1 MRIARL
7 RYFLLVA
14 VLAFAEAPAGAQPP
28 ANILRIGV
36 LGDDF
41 LSRPVLGLRRGLRE
55 LGYIEGQNIILETRR
70 SSEPGSGL
78 YPLAVDLVRLR
89 VNVIVAHFPGALQVA
104 MKATKT
110 IPIVM
115 TYPSDA
121 VAGGIVASLERPGAN
136 VTGVTGL
143 ASGLAGKWLE
153 LVKEAVPEV
162 KRVAVLWSAGTG
174 NEVPEWKDIET
185 TAHALRVELQ
195 SLEVHERGDLTGA
208 FKSAT
213 TGRADAF
220 VVLPHI
226 FGNSREIAELAIK
239 NRLPGIF
246 WRRDFAAAGGLMAYG
261 ANPYEQSRRAAY
273 FVDKILKGA
282 KPAELPVEVSKNF
295 ELVIN
300 LKSAKELGLSIPP
313 RVLAWADDVFR

>member
-1 MRIARL
+1 MRTGFPL
-7 RYFLLVA
+7 FLIV
-14 VLAFAEAPAGAQPP
+14 VLLALTEGFAGAQQP
-28 ANILRIGV
+28 ANVLRIGI
-36 LGDDF
+36 LGDDYV
-41 LSRPVLGLRRGLRE
+41 SRPVLGLRRGLRE
-55 LGYIEGQNIILETRR
+55 LGYIEGQNIILETRV

-78 YPLAVDLVRLR
+78 YPLAADLVRLR
-89 VNVIVAHFPGALQVA
+89 VSVIVAQFPGALQVA

-115 TYPSDA
+115 TYPSDP
-121 VAGGIVASLERPGAN
+121 VAGGIVASLERPGGN

-143 ASGLAGKWLE
+143 ASGLGGKWLE
-153 LVKEAVPEV
+153 LVKETVPEV
-162 KRVAVLWSAGTG
+162 KRVAVLWSRGSG
-174 NEVPEWKDIET
+174 NEVPEWKDVEA
-185 TAHALRVELQ
+185 TARALRVELQ
-195 SLEVHERGDLTGA
+195 SLEVRDRGDLAGA
-208 FKSAT
+208 FKSAI

-220 VVLPHI
+220 IVLPYI
-226 FGNSREIAELAIK
+226 FGIPREIAELALK

-282 KPAELPVEVSKNF
+282 KPAELPLELPKNF

-300 LKSAKELGLSIPP
+300 LKSAKELGLTIPP

>member
-1 MRIARL
+1 MRTT
-7 RYFLLVA
+7 FLLLIVA
-14 VLAFAEAPAGAQPP
+14 MLTCAQAPAGAQQP
-28 ANILRIGV
+28 ANVPLIGV

-41 LSRPVLGLRRGLRE
+41 LSRPVLGFRRGLRE
-55 LGYIEGQNIILETRR
+55 LGYIEGQNIILDARR
-70 SSEPGSGL
+70 SSSPGSGL
-78 YPLAVDLVRLR
+78 YLHAADLVRLR
-89 VNVIVAHFPGALQVA
+89 VSVIVALFPGALQVA

-115 TYPSDA
+115 TYPSDP
-121 VAGGIVASLERPGAN
+121 VAGGIVASLERPGGN

-143 ASGLAGKWLE
+143 ASGLGGKWLE
-153 LVKEAVPEV
+153 LLKETVPEV
-162 KRVAVLWSAGTG
+162 KRVAVLWSYKSG
-174 NEVPEWKDIET
+174 NEVPEWKHVEA
-185 TAHALRVELQ
+185 TARALRVELQ
-195 SLEVHERGDLTGA
+195 SLEVRDQGDFAGA

-220 VVLPHI
+220 IMVPHI
-226 FGNSREIAELAIK
+226 IGFPREIGELALK

-261 ANPYEQSRRAAY
+261 ADPYEQSRRAAY

-282 KPAELPVEVSKNF
+282 KTAELPVEQPKNF

-300 LKSAKELGLSIPP
+300 LKTAKELGIAIPP
-313 RVLAWADDVFR
+313 RVLAWADAVFR